1 MLHLLKTQ
9 LEPTNQNDYTLPP
22 LLLKPK
28 QQTIILEP
36 ALMTY
41 LDKLKR
47 QTFIKEWERAI
58 IQ

>member
-1 MLHLLKTQ
+1 MLYLLKTQ
-9 LEPTNQNDYTLPP
+9 LEPTNQNDYILPP
-22 LLLKPK
+22 LLLKPG